1 MFFVWNFGFV
11 DIYVN
16 YIIFI
21 NNYKYV
27 YLLEKKI
34 REERFEMYRKGGNM
48 VFIFVKWN

>member
-27 YLLEKKI
+27 YLLEKNKR
-34 REERFEMYRKGGNM
+34 RE
-48 VFIFVKWN
+48 IWNV